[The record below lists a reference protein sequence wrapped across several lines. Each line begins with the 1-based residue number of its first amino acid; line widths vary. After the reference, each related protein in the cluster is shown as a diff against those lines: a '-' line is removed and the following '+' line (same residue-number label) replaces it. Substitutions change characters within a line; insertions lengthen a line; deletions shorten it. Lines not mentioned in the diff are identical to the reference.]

1 MSDVLVPARAPEPS
15 TPADSVCPTCGN
27 GDEGNWYPV
36 SGVCVPCR
44 TNETRARVA
53 LEMQAGS
60 VCGVAASLASM
71 CVDRS
76 RTSLHETGR

>member
-1 MSDVLVPARAPEPS
+1 MDVQTPSRAPEQA
-15 TPADSVCPTCGN
+15 TAQQSVCPSCGN

-60 VCGVAASLASM
+60 VGGVAASLASM